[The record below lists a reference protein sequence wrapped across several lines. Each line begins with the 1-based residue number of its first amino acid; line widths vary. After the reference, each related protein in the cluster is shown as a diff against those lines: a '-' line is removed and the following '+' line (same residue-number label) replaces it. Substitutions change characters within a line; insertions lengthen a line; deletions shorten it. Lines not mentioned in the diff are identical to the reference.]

1 MAYEFKSRI
10 RYSET
15 DSNGFLSL
23 EALMNYFQDASTFQS
38 EELGV
43 GLEFLYSK
51 GMAWVIASWQIEVER
66 FPRLLENVSVGT
78 FPHRFHSFLGER
90 NFYMKDEEGNMIAKA
105 DSLWTLVDLKS
116 MKPAIPPQEL
126 AGKYTIEPK
135 LEMSLS
141 NRRIRIPEGEG
152 VEAIQSDNLI
162 VRAYHLDTNNHVNNV
177 QYIRM
182 GMGCIP
188 KDVTYNKIRVEYRK
202 PAFLN
207 AMIVPVVRRLEDVY
221 TVSLQDENGDAF
233 VNLEFAGVKQG
244 EVTDGIRQ
252 KAGFDL

>member
-15 DSNGFLSL
+15 DSNGYLSL

-43 GLEFLYSK
+43 GLEPLYNL
-51 GMAWVIASWQIEVER
+51 GLAWVVSSWQIEIDR
-66 FPRLLENVSVGT
+66 FPKLLEEVSTGT
-78 FPHRFHSFLGER
+78 FPHKFHSFLGER
-90 NFYMKDEEGNMIAKA
+90 NFYMKDAKGNMIARA
-105 DSLWTLVDLKS
+105 DSLWTLVNLKE
-116 MKPAIPPQEL
+116 MKPAPAPK
-126 AGKYTIEPK
+126 GMMDKYEIEPK
-135 LEMSLS
+135 LPMSAPTGK
-141 NRRIRIPEGEG
+141 IRLPEGEG
-152 VEAIQSDNLI
+152 VTEIEADNLI

-188 KDVTYNKIRVEYRK
+188 RDLEFKIVRVEYRK

-207 AMIVPVVRRLEDVY
+207 SVIVPVVRKKDNQY
-221 TVSLQDENGDAF
+221 FVSLQAEDGDVF
-233 VNLEFAGVKQG
+233 VNLEF
-244 EVTDGIRQ
+244 T
-252 KAGFDL
+252 F